1 MSHVL
6 ANACP
11 ARSSWKKQGF
21 FSVDNAVA
29 FCSVHAS
36 KMLLNAALFGAMSVP
51 CWLQNGQLLNLVS
64 MHTPVPMSSNIGFH
78 VQLPKPQLF
87 RVQVP
92 SDL

>member
-1 MSHVL
+1 MSHVF

-11 ARSSWKKQGF
+11 ASSSWKKHGF
-21 FSVDNAVA
+21 FSVDSAVA

-51 CWLQNGQLLNLVS
+51 CWLQNGQLLNRVS
-64 MHTPVPMSSNIGFH
+64 MQTPAPMSSKMGFQL
-78 VQLPKPQLF
+78 QLPSPQLL
-87 RVQVP
+87 RVHVP